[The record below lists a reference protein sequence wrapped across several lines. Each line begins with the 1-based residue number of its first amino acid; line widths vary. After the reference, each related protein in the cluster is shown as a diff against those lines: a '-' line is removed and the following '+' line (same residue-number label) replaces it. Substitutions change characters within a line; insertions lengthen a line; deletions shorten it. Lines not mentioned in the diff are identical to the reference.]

1 MNTDSYFSQDY
12 TQARQR
18 FLAAA
23 RTAGAVLHC
32 LELDAWGPA
41 GSLLSIDIAW
51 LGSARPQRVVL
62 HSSGIHGVEGF
73 VGSAIQLQTL
83 AKPPVLAA
91 DSALLLVHILNPYGM
106 AWLRRVNAAN
116 VDLNRNFP
124 GPGQHWTGAPAAYR
138 TLNDFL
144 NPASPPAWDG
154 FLLRLGLAI
163 LRYGFSALLQAVAT
177 GQYDYPRALFYGG
190 NALQPELHLYLDWL
204 SAQLNNAEF
213 VLAIDVHSG
222 LGPWGRESLFAETQ
236 FSTMLK
242 TLLAPR
248 PFAAMPYNNQGGLC
262 AALPLVLPHARVAA
276 LTQEFGT
283 YLPLRI
289 LHALREENR
298 WHHYGKGSLDHP
310 SKRRLLR
317 SFCPPAPTWRTA
329 VLEQGRSLVQ
339 QAVAALNHFQEVD
352 GYRF

>member
-1 MNTDSYFSQDY
+1 MNTDNYFSQDY

-23 RTAGAVLHC
+23 RAAGAVLHC
-32 LELDAWGPA
+32 LELDAREPEGH
-41 GSLLSIDIAW
+41 LLSIDIAW
-51 LGSARPQRVVL
+51 LGSARPQRALL
-62 HSSGIHGVEGF
+62 HSSGIHGIEGF

-124 GPGQHWTGAPAAYR
+124 SPGQRWTGAPAAYR

-154 FLLRLGLAI
+154 FLLRFGLLI
-163 LRYGFSALLQAVAT
+163 LRFGFSALLQAVAT
-177 GQYDYPRALFYGG
+177 GQYDYPRGLFYGG
-190 NALQPELHLYLDWL
+190 SALQPESRLYLDWL
-204 SAQLNNAEF
+204 SAQLNNTEF

-236 FSTMLK
+236 FSATLK

-248 PFAAMPYNNQGGLC
+248 PFAAMPYNTQGGLC
-262 AALPLVLPHARVAA
+262 AALPPVLPHARVAA

-283 YLPLRI
+283 YPPLQI

-298 WHHYGKGSLDHP
+298 WHHYGNGTLDHP
-310 SKRRLLR
+310 SKRRLWR
-317 SFCPPAPTWRTA
+317 SFCPPVPAWRA
-329 VLEQGRSLVQ
+329 AALEQGGSLVQ
-339 QAVAALNHFQEVD
+339 QAVTALNHFQGAD
-352 GYRF
+352 